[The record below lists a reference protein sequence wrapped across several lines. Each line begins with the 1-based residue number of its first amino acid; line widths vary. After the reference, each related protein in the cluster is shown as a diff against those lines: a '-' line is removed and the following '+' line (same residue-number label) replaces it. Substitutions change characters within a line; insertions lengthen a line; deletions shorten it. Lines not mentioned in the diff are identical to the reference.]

1 MSVLLFAIEVRVF
14 HVISKEINVKLQ
26 YTLSSSA
33 HVGYRGFVKFKWILA
48 YKKFN
53 KKKTL
58 VEGAQ
63 TNYVSSQSVIS
74 MCLRYS
80 FT

>member
-1 MSVLLFAIEVRVF
+1 MSVLLFSIEVRVF

-26 YTLSSSA
+26 YTLSSNA
-33 HVGYRGFVKFKWILA
+33 HVGYRGFAKFKWILT
-48 YKKFN
+48 YKKLN

-58 VEGAQ
+58 IEGAQ

-74 MCLRYS
+74 MR
-80 FT
+80 

>member
-33 HVGYRGFVKFKWILA
+33 HVGYRGFAKFKWILT
-48 YKKFN
+48 YKKIEQ

-63 TNYVSSQSVIS
+63 TNYISSQSVIS
-74 MCLRYS
+74 MR
-80 FT
+80 

>member
-33 HVGYRGFVKFKWILA
+33 HVGYRGFAKFKWILT
-48 YKKFN
+48 YKKLN
-53 KKKTL
+53 KKKKNL
-58 VEGAQ
+58 IEGAQ

-74 MCLRYS
+74 MR
-80 FT
+80 